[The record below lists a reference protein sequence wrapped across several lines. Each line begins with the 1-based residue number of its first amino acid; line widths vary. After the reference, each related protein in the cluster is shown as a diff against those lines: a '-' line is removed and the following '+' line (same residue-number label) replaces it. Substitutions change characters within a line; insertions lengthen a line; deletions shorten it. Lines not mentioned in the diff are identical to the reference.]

1 MARPLPLATLKGIP
15 LLTLLANVHAIPR
28 GPWWI
33 VSADTQRWKEEM
45 LYLDQHNKNEGRLR
59 GWAFS
64 EDPRA
69 KWWCAARADACAR
82 ACVPLCMCTRE
93 VVVTGRVAA
102 GRLETRDNKSFW
114 LVATCESRKP
124 GEAVYLEHL
133 AQSISTWRYDAE
145 NPDDKMLW
153 DLEPDTYYGDPTG
166 KDLWY
171 LVSNAASRNPNEML
185 YICLLYTSPSPR
197 DS

>member
-1 MARPLPLATLKGIP
+1 MQMHLH
-15 LLTLLANVHAIPR
+15 VH
-28 GPWWI
+28 
-33 VSADTQRWKEEM
+33 VCT
-45 LYLDQHNKNEGRLR
+45 
-59 GWAFS
+59 
-64 EDPRA
+64 
-69 KWWCAARADACAR
+69 
-82 ACVPLCMCTRE
+82 CTRE
-93 VVVTGRVAA
+93 VVVTGRAAA

-185 YICLLYTSPSPR
+185 YLTQIGHVGMWKFSYDEKAKWELRRAPPPPPPDKCEGGLNAGEIAGIAVGVTFLVLCICAGVCAGICAGCS
-197 DS
+197 